1 MEEVALVILVDSK
14 ACEVVVA
21 SELNDYAVFMLLN
34 DLKVFLIRLIV
45 PHLEVIIARASID
58 VTSDDE
64 FTIAV
69 LTELLF
75 EPFILIFTAIV
86 CI

>member
-1 MEEVALVILVDSK
+1 MEEVTLVILVDPK
-14 ACEVVVA
+14 ACKVVVA

-45 PHLEVIIARASID
+45 PHLEIIVARASID

-75 EPFILIFTAIV
+75 EP
-86 CI
+86 

>member
-1 MEEVALVILVDSK
+1 MEEVTLVILVDPK

-21 SELNDYAVFMLLN
+21 SELNDNAVFILLN
-34 DLKVFLIRLIV
+34 NLKVFLIRLIV
-45 PHLEVIIARASID
+45 PHLEVIVASASID

-75 EPFILIFTAIV
+75 EP
-86 CI
+86 

>member
-34 DLKVFLIRLIV
+34 YLKVFLIRLIV

-75 EPFILIFTAIV
+75 EPFKLIFTAIV
-86 CI
+86 WI